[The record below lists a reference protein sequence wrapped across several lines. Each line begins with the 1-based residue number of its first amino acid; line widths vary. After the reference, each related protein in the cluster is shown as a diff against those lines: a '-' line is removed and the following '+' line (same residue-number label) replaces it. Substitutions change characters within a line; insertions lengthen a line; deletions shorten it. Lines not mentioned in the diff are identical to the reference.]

1 MSGGSL
7 DYFYNR
13 LEEHIGDFNDKE
25 LDDLVKDLAKLFHDR
40 EWYLSSDIGEGQWNE
55 ARDKFKQK
63 WFSEGARE
71 ERIEQYLEEVKQELL
86 NSFGGPRR

>member
-13 LEEHIGDFNDKE
+13 LEEHVGDFNDKE
-25 LDDLVKDLAKLFHDR
+25 LDELVEDLAKLFHDR
-40 EWYLSSDIGEGQWNE
+40 EWYLSCDYGQGQWNE
-55 ARDKFKQK
+55 SRDKFKEK

-71 ERIEQYLEEVKQELL
+71 ERINKYRSGRSAGRGDLFQC
-86 NSFGGPRR
+86 